1 MKFSII
7 TPVYN
12 EPRIQQTFESI
23 LSQRDGP
30 DVEIIVVDGNSTD
43 ETSAI
48 IDDYIDDIDTLIRE
62 PDDGIYDAMNK
73 VISHAGGDVVGIL
86 NADDRYQSPDVLQS
100 VADTFNTSDADLCY
114 GDLVYVDENDAVVR
128 YWKSGAYRPRRFY
141 FGWMPPHPT
150 VFVRKELYEQYGD
163 FNLNFS
169 IAADYELLLRFLLRH
184 DLSAT
189 YIDNVLVRMA
199 TGGQSNKSVSNIVRA
214 NLEVY
219 KAWRKNG
226 LRGGIHVPVLKPLRK
241 VSQFFGT
248 DDVGNDK
255 DRT

>member
-1 MKFSII
+1 MKLSII

-12 EPRIQQTFESI
+12 DPRLRHSLESI
-23 LSQRDGP
+23 RNQEGIP
-30 DVEIIVVDGNSTD
+30 KPEIVVVDGDSTD
-43 ETSAI
+43 QTVDI
-48 IDDYIDDIDTLIRE
+48 INEFRDVIDMLVRE

-73 VISHAGGDVVGIL
+73 GISHADGDVVGIL